1 MSVEGVAVR
10 EAWAEPAVHDEGE
23 QEIPYVFRKR
33 QGRLDWK
40 LLSSV
45 DPDTVARRGD
55 VVALQAVVDN
65 LTFADVELEGFQERN
80 LVKLLRLSQL
90 AVEYVVHSQVT
101 PMEQPRR
108 TPHRHNRTDPPGE
121 TSHPLLSQAPYTA
134 NPEPWNLN
142 PNRRSFSSGRR
153 AAQSQIRHGTLPMP
167 TTRARP

>member
-1 MSVEGVAVR
+1 MR
-10 EAWAEPAVHDEGE
+10 EAWADPAMHDEGE

-90 AVEYVVHSQVT
+90 AIEYVVHSQVT
-101 PMEQPRR
+101 HMEQLRP
-108 TPHRHNRTDPPGE
+108 PHRQQSRPSRNLPPRAQ
-121 TSHPLLSQAPYTA
+121 TNPSRPQTL
-134 NPEPWNLN
+134 PEP
-142 PNRRSFSSGRR
+142 
-153 AAQSQIRHGTLPMP
+153 
-167 TTRARP
+167 

>member
-1 MSVEGVAVR
+1 MSVEGGAVR
-10 EAWAEPAVHDEGE
+10 EAWADPAMHDEGE

-101 PMEQPRR
+101 HMEQLRP
-108 TPHRHNRTDPPGE
+108 PHRHQSRPSRNLPPRAQ
-121 TSHPLLSQAPYTA
+121 TNPSRPQTL
-134 NPEPWNLN
+134 PEP
-142 PNRRSFSSGRR
+142 
-153 AAQSQIRHGTLPMP
+153 
-167 TTRARP
+167 

>member
-1 MSVEGVAVR
+1 VAINQRRAMSVEGGAVR
-10 EAWAEPAVHDEGE
+10 EAWADPAMHDEGE

-90 AVEYVVHSQVT
+90 AIEYVVHSQVT
-101 PMEQPRR
+101 HMEQPRP
-108 TPHRHNRTDPPGE
+108 PHRHQTLPKPP
-121 TSHPLLSQAPYTA
+121 TQCVLKQTLQTA
-134 NPEPWNLN
+134 NAP
-142 PNRRSFSSGRR
+142 
-153 AAQSQIRHGTLPMP
+153 
-167 TTRARP
+167 